1 MCLFLFIFDLMNLY
15 ELFVKPYET
24 YTNLQIFLEAF
35 ATVFGILSVYF
46 SIKKNIWV
54 YPTGIIST
62 LIYVYILFNFGLLG
76 DCMIN
81 VYYTVMSIYGWILWA
96 KNSEDHVH
104 VDVSWATTKEWM
116 YGILLFALSLIL
128 VTVVYYYK
136 PYIDNSFSMEN
147 VSLGLSHLDWGN
159 WLDVVTTSVFLV
171 GMWFMAKRRIENWIF
186 WIIGD
191 FICIPMMIYKGLGIT
206 SVQYLVFTI
215 MAVQGYITWKES
227 LRKSQKSHEKFI
239 KNSI

>member
-1 MCLFLFIFDLMNLY
+1 MNIYDLFI
-15 ELFVKPYET
+15 KPYES
-24 YTNLQIFLEAF
+24 YSSFQIFLESF

-81 VYYTVMSIYGWILWA
+81 VYYTVMSVYGWILWA
-96 KNSEDHVH
+96 KNSEDHIH
-104 VDVSWATTKEWM
+104 VEVTWASRKEWV
-116 YGILLFALSLIL
+116 YGSLLFVLSLLL
-128 VTVVYYYK
+128 VTVIYYYK
-136 PYIDNSFSMEN
+136 PYIDNQFSMEGTN
-147 VSLGLSHLDWGN
+147 LGLYHLDWGN
-159 WLDVVTTSVFLV
+159 KLDIITTSIFLV

-191 FICIPMMIYKGLGIT
+191 FICMPMMIYKGLGIT

-215 MAVQGYITWKES
+215 MAILGYLNWKKSFKEKKVQ
-227 LRKSQKSHEKFI
+227 
-239 KNSI
+239 

>member
-1 MCLFLFIFDLMNLY
+1 MNLY
-15 ELFVKPYET
+15 DLFIKPYESYET
-24 YTNLQIFLEAF
+24 YQIILEIIAM
-35 ATVFGILSVYF
+35 VFGILSVYF
-46 SIKKNIWV
+46 SVKKNIWV

-62 LIYVYILFNFGLLG
+62 ALYVYILFVFGLLG

-104 VDVSWATTKEWM
+104 VEVSWATKKEWI
-116 YGILLFALSLIL
+116 YGSILFVLSLIL
-128 VTVVYYYK
+128 VTIVYYYK
-136 PYIDNSFSMEN
+136 PFIDNKFSMEN
-147 VSLGLSHLDWGN
+147 VNLGLYHLDWAN
-159 WLDVVTTSVFLV
+159 WLDVFTTSIFLV

-206 SVQYLVFTI
+206 SVQYMVFTV
-215 MAVQGYITWKES
+215 MAFIGYFEWK
-227 LRKSQKSHEKFI
+227 KTMKAQ
-239 KNSI
+239 

>member
-1 MCLFLFIFDLMNLY
+1 MNLY
-15 ELFVKPYET
+15 DLFIKPYESYET
-24 YTNLQIFLEAF
+24 YQIILEIIAM
-35 ATVFGILSVYF
+35 VFGILSVYF
-46 SIKKNIWV
+46 SVKKNIWV

-62 LIYVYILFNFGLLG
+62 ALYVYILFVFGLLG

-104 VDVSWATTKEWM
+104 VEVSWATKKEWI
-116 YGILLFALSLIL
+116 YGSILFVLSLIL

-136 PYIDNSFSMEN
+136 PFIDNKFSMEN
-147 VSLGLSHLDWGN
+147 VNLGLYHLDWAN
-159 WLDVVTTSVFLV
+159 WLDVFTTSIFLV

-206 SVQYLVFTI
+206 SVQYMVFTV
-215 MAVQGYITWKES
+215 MAFIGYFEWK
-227 LRKSQKSHEKFI
+227 KTMKAQ
-239 KNSI
+239 